1 MTAPDLDRLTRE
13 LAVRK
18 RLQQGLLVFS
28 RAVSARTPL
37 PAALESL
44 AGEVTAIFGTRR
56 TSIWL
61 YDRRAQRLT
70 LAASSDPRE
79 QPGTTIQSED
89 DSPLARALRGD
100 GPEVIGGQDQGAALV
115 APLRAWRRVLGTLAI
130 DGRPRAVPDDLFVE
144 LAGDLSRQLSV
155 AVENVLVLEEIIRRH
170 GDFEQMRAQ
179 LAQAQKLASL
189 GQFVAYV
196 AHEMKNPLQGVLGH
210 TELLMTAL
218 ERDSPHRA
226 ALQRIYT
233 DGERAAKM
241 IQDLLVF
248 GGRPRVSKKP
258 VDLSQLISETV
269 AIREATPHRPS
280 VDYVVR
286 VPTDLPRV
294 MGDPALLQ
302 QALLNI
308 FVNAEH
314 AIAEQ
319 NGSGE
324 IVVNARA
331 DAGLLVLELDDSGPG
346 IPSDLL
352 PHLFDP
358 FFTTKEVGKGTGLG
372 LAITFGIVHE
382 HGGSIAAGTSPMGGA
397 RFTIRLPAAR

>member
-28 RAVSARTPL
+28 RAVSAKTPL
-37 PAALESL
+37 ATAFESL
-44 AGEVTAIFGTRR
+44 AGEVTATFGTRR

-79 QPGTTIQSED
+79 QPGIAIQSEE
-89 DSPLARALRGD
+89 DSPLTRALRAD
-100 GPEVIGGQDQGAALV
+100 GPEMNGKDRGAYLV
-115 APLRAWRRVLGTLAI
+115 APLRAWRRVLGTLSI
-130 DGRPRAVPDDLFVE
+130 DGAPTTVPEDLFVE
-144 LAGDLSRQLSV
+144 LAGDLARQLSV
-155 AVENVLVLEEIIRRH
+155 TVENLLVLEEIIRRH

-179 LAQAQKLASL
+179 VAQAQKLASL

-210 TELLMTAL
+210 TELLMTTL
-218 ERDSPHRA
+218 ERDSPHRST
-226 ALQRIYT
+226 LQRIYK

-241 IQDLLVF
+241 VQDLLVF

-258 VDLSQLISETV
+258 IDISQLVSETV
-269 AIREATPHRPS
+269 AIREATPHRAA

-286 VPTDLPRV
+286 VPADLPRV
-294 MGDPALLQ
+294 TGDPGLLQ

-319 NGSGE
+319 KGAGE
-324 IVVNARA
+324 IEVNARA
-331 DAGLLVLELDDSGPG
+331 DRGLLVLEIDDNGPG
-346 IPSDLL
+346 IPADLL

-382 HGGSIAAGTSPMGGA
+382 HGGTIAATTSPAGGA
-397 RFTIRLPAAR
+397 RFMIRLPTVVR